1 MQKPT
6 RKKDKIYLTIFI
18 VVAVVVGGTLYWT
31 IQRGIEEIDE
41 NSAKIQEA
49 AIRK

>member
-18 VVAVVVGGTLYWT
+18 MVAVVVGGLSYWT
-31 IQRGIEEIDE
+31 LQKGIEEIEE
-41 NSAKIQEA
+41 NSARIQNVV
-49 AIRK
+49 IRR